1 MTTESLI
8 RNWWMIAIRGLL
20 AIAFGVTVR
29 VWPDVTLS
37 ALVVMF
43 GVYAIGDGAWSIAA
57 GVFASER
64 VIDAWPIWLEGVVS
78 VGLGVLALVHP
89 LFPRGILWELAAWG
103 VGTGALELII
113 AADVP
118 RSRPAHIM
126 LVTAAVSSVF
136 LAVLIV
142 MLPYAGRP
150 IVLHAVTA
158 YAEVFGIVLVLA
170 AADFARQHGGLVA
183 RRLPR

>member
-8 RNWWMIAIRGLL
+8 
-20 AIAFGVTVR
+20 
-29 VWPDVTLS
+29 
-37 ALVVMF
+37 
-43 GVYAIGDGAWSIAA
+43 
-57 GVFASER
+57 
-64 VIDAWPIWLEGVVS
+64 VIDGWPIWLEGVVS
-78 VGLGVLALVHP
+78 AGLGV
-89 LFPRGILWELAAWG
+89 REILWELAAWG

-113 AADVP
+113 AAD
-118 RSRPAHIM
+118 M
-126 LVTAAVSSVF
+126 FVTAAVSSVF

-170 AADFARQHGGLVA
+170 ASDFARQHGGLVA
-183 RRLPR
+183 RHLPR